1 MLPCV
6 LAAAVAAGAP
16 AAQAQSYPSR
26 PVKMII
32 GSEAGGSADLT
43 ARLIAQKAGDGL
55 GQQVLVE
62 NRSGA
67 SGTIAAAAAAKL
79 PADGYTI
86 LFVSASHA
94 GNQTLYP
101 KLPYDT
107 LKDFKA
113 VASVAMTP
121 MVVVVNAGS
130 RYGSLKDLV
139 AEARANPGKLNYAAA
154 GGGATLPN
162 LCAVIFRQQLKL
174 DYVSIGYKGS
184 GPALTALMAN
194 QVDFL
199 FDTVPGIMSYVA
211 SGKFRALA
219 VTSLNRS
226 GVLPNAPPIAEE
238 GIPGF
243 DVIGWFGIV
252 APAGTPQP
260 MVEILNKEIN
270 RAQGELKERFKEI
283 GLEPFGGSPE
293 AYGSFLA
300 SEVSRWGEVIRRLG
314 LKVE

>member
-1 MLPCV
+1 M
-6 LAAAVAAGAP
+6 AAP
-16 AAQAQSYPSR
+16 AAQAQSYPSK
-26 PVKMII
+26 PIKMII
-32 GSEAGGSADLT
+32 GSEPGGSADLT
-43 ARLIAQKAGDGL
+43 ARLIAQKTGEGL

-67 SGTIAAAAAAKL
+67 SGTIAAAAAAKM

-107 LKDFKA
+107 LKDFAA
-113 VASVAMTP
+113 VSSVAMTP

-130 RYGSLKDLV
+130 KYRSLKDLV
-139 AEARANPGKLNYAAA
+139 ADARANPGKLNYAAA

-162 LCAVIFRQQLKL
+162 LCAVIFRQHLKL
-174 DYVSIGYKGS
+174 DYVPIGYKGS

-219 VTSLNRS
+219 VTSLKRS
-226 GVLPNAPPIAEE
+226 TVLPNVPPIADE
-238 GIPGF
+238 GISGF

-252 APAGTPQP
+252 APAATPRP
-260 MVEILNKEIN
+260 LVDILNKEIN
-270 RAQGELKERFKEI
+270 RAQGELKERFKEM
-283 GLEPFGGSPE
+283 GLEPFGGTPE
-293 AYGSFLA
+293 AYGSFIA